1 VIQKNSEETKRS
13 QQLEVPVMTLFTML
27 PTLAPLGQRLA
38 RKVIPMVLIGVV
50 LILSLFAGAIISSI
64 FLHAVEF

>member
-1 VIQKNSEETKRS
+1 VIQKNSEETKHS

>member
-1 VIQKNSEETKRS
+1 
-13 QQLEVPVMTLFTML
+13 MTLLTML

>member
-1 VIQKNSEETKRS
+1 
-13 QQLEVPVMTLFTML
+13 MTLFTML
-27 PTLAPLGQRLA
+27 PTLAPIGQRLA
-38 RKVIPMVLIGVV
+38 RKAIPMVLIGLV

>member
-1 VIQKNSEETKRS
+1 M
-13 QQLEVPVMTLFTML
+13 MTLAGTCR
-27 PTLAPLGQRLA
+27 TVAGLALRMV
-38 RKVIPMVLIGVV
+38 RKLIPIVLVGLV